1 MTGMVEQNDSGTAGQ
16 NDGNGGAELRGLPV
30 VILRERSD
38 RENLVD
44 SEKI

>member
-1 MTGMVEQNDSGTAGQ
+1 MKLQGGMTVERR
-16 NDGNGGAELRGLPV
+16 AELRGLPV